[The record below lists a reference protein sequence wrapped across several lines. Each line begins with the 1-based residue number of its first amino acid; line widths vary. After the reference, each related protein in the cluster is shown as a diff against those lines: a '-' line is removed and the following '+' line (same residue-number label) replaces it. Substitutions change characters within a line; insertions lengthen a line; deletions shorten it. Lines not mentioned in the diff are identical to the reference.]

1 MMYLTEV
8 KFADVVMN
16 QFKYKVKAYIGLFSS
31 LLIVQVFGLLMSLNG
46 SSSMGTVGNAFSLS
60 LNNYTGNIVIIFTM
74 LWGFI
79 SAITITTK
87 AYRNDD
93 FTFISNRLSRNLAN
107 IFFLILASLIGGI
120 TALLSGYLLK
130 VVMFFFVDEGFVILT
145 NINITDII
153 LGIFVTS
160 LYMILLSS
168 FGYFIGTVVQLSKWF
183 KVLLPIL
190 FLSYLFLTANTSEET
205 TLIVEIGEFYLN
217 EDSLFIFFLKIFI
230 TSILLFCFSIGL
242 SNRMEVRQ

>member
-8 KFADVVMN
+8 KFADVVKN
-16 QFKYKVKAYIGLFSS
+16 QFKYKVKAYIGIFSS

-87 AYRNDD
+87 AYKNDD

-145 NINITDII
+145 NINITEII

>member
-145 NINITDII
+145 NINITEII

-190 FLSYLFLTANTSEET
+190 FLSYIFLTANTSEET

>member
-16 QFKYKVKAYIGLFSS
+16 QFKYKVKAYIGIFSS

-87 AYRNDD
+87 AYKNDD

-145 NINITDII
+145 NINITEII

>member
-205 TLIVEIGEFYLN
+205 TLIVEIGEFYFN

>member
-1 MMYLTEV
+1 MYLTEV

-16 QFKYKVKAYIGLFSS
+16 QFKYKVKAYIGIFSS

-87 AYRNDD
+87 AYKNDD

-145 NINITDII
+145 NINITEII

>member
-145 NINITDII
+145 NINITEII

>member
-1 MMYLTEV
+1 MYLTEV
-8 KFADVVMN
+8 KFADVVKN
-16 QFKYKVKAYIGLFSS
+16 QFKYKVKAYIGIFSS

-87 AYRNDD
+87 AYKNDD

-145 NINITDII
+145 NINITEII

>member
-1 MMYLTEV
+1 MYLTEV

-145 NINITDII
+145 NINITEII

>member
-16 QFKYKVKAYIGLFSS
+16 QFKYKVKAYIGIFSS
-31 LLIVQVFGLLMSLNG
+31 LLIVQVIGLLMSLNG
-46 SSSMGTVGNAFSLS
+46 SSSLGTSGNAFSLS

-93 FTFISNRLSRNLAN
+93 FTFISNRLSSNLAN

-130 VVMFFFVDEGFVILT
+130 VIMFFFVDEGFVILT

-168 FGYFIGTVVQLSKWF
+168 FGYFIGIVVQLSKWF

-190 FLSYLFLTANTSEET
+190 FFSYLFLTANTSEET
-205 TLIVEIGEFYLN
+205 TLIVEIGEFYFN
-217 EDSLFIFFLKIFI
+217 EDSLFIFFLKILI

>member
-1 MMYLTEV
+1 MMYLSEV

-16 QFKYKVKAYIGLFSS
+16 QFKYKLKAYIGIFSS
-31 LLIVQVFGLLMSLNG
+31 LLTVQVIGLLMSLNG
-46 SSSMGTVGNAFSLS
+46 SSSLGTSGNAFSLS

-93 FTFISNRLSRNLAN
+93 FTFISNRLSSNLAN

-130 VVMFFFVDEGFVILT
+130 VVMFFFVDKGFVILT
-145 NINITDII
+145 NINITEII

-168 FGYFIGTVVQLSKWF
+168 FGYFIGIVVQLSKWF

-217 EDSLFIFFLKIFI
+217 EDSLFIFFLKILI